1 MLFDWYIRNERSRI
15 IQTISRTNLSILF
28 CTAIGNDA
36 EQVPFECPYRAQYF
50 VGSCHLR
57 VIASKSTLFISEKL
71 LVIKSVVSLVPLILH
86 YALHYTLLLRV
97 IHQGIHVQIRKEEFD
112 FLHGRVHAVR
122 AVKAVLRVREC
133 KLRAQ

>member
-1 MLFDWYIRNERSRI
+1 MSYD
-15 IQTISRTNLSILF
+15 
-28 CTAIGNDA
+28 
-36 EQVPFECPYRAQYF
+36 RAQYF
-50 VGSCHLR
+50 VVSCHLQ
-57 VIASKSTLFISEKL
+57 VIASKSTLLISEQL
-71 LVIKSVVSLVPLILH
+71 LVIKSVVSLAP
-86 YALHYTLLLRV
+86 LHYTLLLRV